1 MLNDHPLVKKR
12 LAKVEER
19 RAKIVPFVNLGDVD
33 ANLPFDIP
41 YFMNSQERELCRG
54 NDTIHQAHPPMHIMH
69 YQCHYLTRNDP
80 FLRLGPFKYEPLN
93 DQPHIALLRD
103 FASIKQVETVRQ
115 QVCLKITQKVSLQY
129 IFRWKSQIFKSIFF
143 FKDSFFSKAHISPHI
158 FSKINFYVYVSK
170 LKNISPNSL
179 LFPKATFSQDLH
191 YFQNSHL

>member
-41 YFMNSQERELCRG
+41 YFMNSHERELCRG

-93 DQPHIALLRD
+93 DQPHTALLRD
-103 FASIKQVETVRQ
+103 FASFKQAKTVRQ
-115 QVCLKITQKVSLQY
+115 QVCLKITQKVSFDY
-129 IFRWKSQIFKSIFF
+129 IFIFFQIHNFIYIFIFIFKFTIL
-143 FKDSFFSKAHISPHI
+143 FSNSNSHFIQIHIS
-158 FSKINFYVYVSK
+158 FNYFCFVYRQVGG
-170 LKNISPNSL
+170 
-179 LFPKATFSQDLH
+179 
-191 YFQNSHL
+191 

>member
-41 YFMNSQERELCRG
+41 YFMNSYERELCKG
-54 NDTIHQAHPPMHIMH
+54 NDTIHQGHPPMHYMH

-103 FASIKQVETVRQ
+103 FASVKQVMTVRD
-115 QVCLKITQKVSLQY
+115 QVCLKITQKSLILQNE
-129 IFRWKSQIFKSIFF
+129 IFKIHPF
-143 FKDSFFSKAHISPHI
+143 
-158 FSKINFYVYVSK
+158 
-170 LKNISPNSL
+170 
-179 LFPKATFSQDLH
+179 
-191 YFQNSHL
+191 

>member
-19 RAKIVPFVNLGDVD
+19 RAKIVPFVNLGNVFPF
-33 ANLPFDIP
+33 LPFDIP

-103 FASIKQVETVRQ
+103 FASVKQAKTVRQ
-115 QVCLKITQKVSLQY
+115 QVCCFKITQKVLFKT
-129 IFRWKSQIFKSIFF
+129 IFSY
-143 FKDSFFSKAHISPHI
+143 FSKFTISFTFSFSFSNSQFCFQIQIHISFKFPFHSTT
-158 FSKINFYVYVSK
+158 FVSSTGK
-170 LKNISPNSL
+170 WEDESYS
-179 LFPKATFSQDLH
+179 FESAG
-191 YFQNSHL
+191 

>member
-1 MLNDHPLVKKR
+1 MWVNLRFYRDMLNDHPLVKKR

-41 YFMNSQERELCRG
+41 YFMNSYERELCKG
-54 NDTIHQAHPPMHIMH
+54 NDTIHQGHPPMHVMH

-103 FASIKQVETVRQ
+103 FASVKQVMTVRD
-115 QVCLKITQKVSLQY
+115 QVCLKITQKSLILQNE
-129 IFRWKSQIFKSIFF
+129 IFF
-143 FKDSFFSKAHISPHI
+143 KIQFSQKYFFFPNSHFFYKFTFFSK
-158 FSKINFYVYVSK
+158 F
-170 LKNISPNSL
+170 
-179 LFPKATFSQDLH
+179 TFFL
-191 YFQNSHL
+191 

>member
-19 RAKIVPFVNLGDVD
+19 RAKVVPFVNLGNVFPF
-33 ANLPFDIP
+33 LPFDIP

-103 FASIKQVETVRQ
+103 FASVKQAKTVRQ
-115 QVCLKITQKVSLQY
+115 QVCLKITQKVSFDN
-129 IFRWKSQIFKSIFF
+129 IFIFFQIHNFIFIFKFTIL
-143 FKDSFFSKAHISPHI
+143 FS
-158 FSKINFYVYVSK
+158 
-170 LKNISPNSL
+170 NS
-179 LFPKATFSQDLH
+179 
-191 YFQNSHL
+191 NSHFIQIPISFNYFCFVYRQVGG